1 MSHVQ
6 FGQSAGDFAGAFSES
21 LQIDTYWKVGPM
33 RHRRAIRSR
42 AAREPE
48 EYPPHRVTGKASP
61 FSWLRLLSRHAG
73 HRPALTGFIPS
84 SPRWQSGDCN

>member
-6 FGQSAGDFAGAFSES
+6 FGQSAGDFACAFSES

-33 RHRRAIRSR
+33 CHRRAIRSR

-48 EYPPHRVTGKASP
+48 EYPPQIELPAKHP
-61 FSWLRLLSRHAG
+61 LSRG
-73 HRPALTGFIPS
+73 CGF
-84 SPRWQSGDCN
+84 

>member
-6 FGQSAGDFAGAFSES
+6 FGQSAGDFACAFSES

-48 EYPPHRVTGKASP
+48 EYPPQIELPAKHP
-61 FSWLRLLSRHAG
+61 LSRG
-73 HRPALTGFIPS
+73 CGF
-84 SPRWQSGDCN
+84 